1 MHCPRFST
9 AAIYMSGRY
18 YKPVVA
24 ERSSKP
30 ARHLRLW
37 LAFNITNYHNTV
49 VAHLTAHQSFIFD
62 IFLHISKFSIDF
74 YNSNNSSSILL
85 TCVPSNFISSK
96 LACIKQAPS
105 LLTEPELNSY
115 LMWQSSYRTLCY
127 DIYLNF
133 NYW

>member
-9 AAIYMSGRY
+9 AAIFMSGRFF
-18 YKPVVA
+18 KPVVA

-37 LAFNITNYHNTV
+37 LAFNITNYHNTM
-49 VAHLTAHQSFIFD
+49 VAHLTAHQSFIFN
-62 IFLHISKFSIDF
+62 IFCPRAILKFSIDF
-74 YNSNNSSSILL
+74 YNSNYSSSILL
-85 TCVPSNFISSK
+85 TCVPSNFTSSK

-115 LMWQSSYRTLCY
+115 LM
-127 DIYLNF
+127 
-133 NYW
+133 